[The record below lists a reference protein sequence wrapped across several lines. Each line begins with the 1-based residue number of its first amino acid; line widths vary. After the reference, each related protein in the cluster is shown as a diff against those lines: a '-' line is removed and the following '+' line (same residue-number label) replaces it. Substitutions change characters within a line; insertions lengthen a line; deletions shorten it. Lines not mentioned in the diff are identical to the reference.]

1 MAEIVDPK
9 GRNPSQFRHTP
20 EPLPEVPGVRPFEIT
35 SEPGVGLGREAADCI
50 RSDLSRSL
58 FVESGE
64 HARGPVFKFASGPAP
79 VILPPVIEEVDKF
92 NTFEAERGEAP
103 LHRHIRTGLGE
114 HRLCRV
120 YIGLVGILADDP
132 AMLVL
137 VADVQRARLMDVD
150 AFGQFPTRFGHSPPH
165 AARGSA

>member
-1 MAEIVDPK
+1 
-9 GRNPSQFRHTP
+9 
-20 EPLPEVPGVRPFEIT
+20 
-35 SEPGVGLGREAADCI
+35 
-50 RSDLSRSL
+50 
-58 FVESGE
+58 
-64 HARGPVFKFASGPAP
+64 

-114 HRLCRV
+114 HQLCRV